1 MRCTGKGTNRV
12 RSECTSGAG
21 YRAEPDAASDLPQ
34 RQIAFLPEQLL
45 QPGEIIILYIKPSAW
60 YILLEPIMTLVAIV
74 AATWGVSWLAGQEWL
89 WLAKRDVILFGL
101 VLIGLRV
108 GWQFL
113 EWLSRVYVL
122 TDARVLRVMGVLRVQ
137 VFEAPLKQIQ
147 HTDTVFSLRERFL
160 GLGSI
165 AFSTAGTGSIDAVW
179 RMVAQP
185 LDVHQRVVHALN
197 RYR

>member
-1 MRCTGKGTNRV
+1 MLFWNHANGWPSVHQVVELGRPRDSLFAPGFAAELLGKQFCV
-12 RSECTSGAG
+12 IS
-21 YRAEPDAASDLPQ
+21 P
-34 RQIAFLPEQLL
+34 
-45 QPGEIIILYIKPSAW
+45 
-60 YILLEPIMTLVAIV
+60 
-74 AATWGVSWLAGQEWL
+74 
-89 WLAKRDVILFGL
+89 ILFGL

>member
-1 MRCTGKGTNRV
+1 
-12 RSECTSGAG
+12 
-21 YRAEPDAASDLPQ
+21 
-34 RQIAFLPEQLL
+34 
-45 QPGEIIILYIKPSAW
+45 
-60 YILLEPIMTLVAIV
+60 
-74 AATWGVSWLAGQEWL
+74 
-89 WLAKRDVILFGL
+89 
-101 VLIGLRV
+101 
-108 GWQFL
+108 
-113 EWLSRVYVL
+113 
-122 TDARVLRVMGVLRVQ
+122 Q